1 MDLRTATVC
10 GALITV
16 LLCAGCRQTASG
28 PARTPDAGEAG
39 FLTIFDGRSM
49 DGWEIYIEPSHERK
63 EDAFYLE
70 DGALA
75 CKGYGHHWFR
85 YTEPLSDFVLR
96 LEFRIAR
103 DSNSGICLR
112 SAREGAPPFTGFEV
126 QICDDIGR
134 DPGRHSTGAIYD
146 VVTPMFNAS
155 RPLGQWNEMEI
166 TVRGLTVVV
175 VLNGLKV
182 IDTDFACLTE
192 PIGKFD
198 FAYANMPRSGYLAL
212 QDHWTP
218 VWYRNIRLRKL

>member
-1 MDLRTATVC
+1 MKRPTATVC
-10 GALITV
+10 GVLITV
-16 LLCAGCRQTASG
+16 LLCSGCHETAPG
-28 PARTPDAGEAG
+28 PARTGDSG
-39 FLTIFDGRSM
+39 FVTIFNGRSM
-49 DGWEIYIEPSHERK
+49 DGWEIYVQPGHELK
-63 EDAFYLE
+63 QDAFYLE

-75 CKGYGHHWFR
+75 CKGYGYHWFR

-103 DSNSGICLR
+103 DSNSGVCLR

-126 QICDDIGR
+126 QICDDTGQP
-134 DPGRHSTGAIYD
+134 PGLHTTGAIYD
-146 VVTPMFNAS
+146 VVSPMFNAS
-155 RPLGQWNEMEI
+155 RPVGQWNQMEI

-192 PIGKFD
+192 PRGKFD
-198 FAYANMPRSGYLAL
+198 FAYAHMPRSGYLAL